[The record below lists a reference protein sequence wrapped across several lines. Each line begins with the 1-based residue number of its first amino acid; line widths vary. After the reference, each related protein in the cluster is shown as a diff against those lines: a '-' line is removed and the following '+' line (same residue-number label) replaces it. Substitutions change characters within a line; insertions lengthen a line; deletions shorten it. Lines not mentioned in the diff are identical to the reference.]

1 VWLWVANV
9 AELRFK
15 DERSVVVTEFAAVVL
30 AHTDPAHL
38 KRLVASL
45 EDVPIFL
52 HCDAKTPRHIVQ
64 QMTQGLPR
72 RVTQC
77 ERLPT
82 NLASWSLVEAELNTL
97 RHAVRASRA
106 RHIAVLS
113 GTDYPLV
120 SMQELVDQLVSW
132 DGHSYF
138 RNVRM
143 PFRQWNTR
151 TYRDG
156 GLWRVQHRFM
166 TRGGQALLWRDLP
179 LHWPGKRRIPPELE
193 LRASSQWKIYARDH
207 VELLLRLVD
216 RRPDLVRFWRSTHA
230 PDESFAASMLGSR
243 AILGSLAMPPCL
255 AQAWY
260 ITWPDVGSH
269 PRWLCSADFGR
280 LAQARW
286 APAIDAAEAV
296 GAQGQEIRPHRKL
309 FARKF
314 STSVDSEVLDRI
326 DADLRQ

>member
-1 VWLWVANV
+1 MT
-9 AELRFK
+9 EL
-15 DERSVVVTEFAAVVL
+15 AAVVL

-38 KRLVASL
+38 KRLIASL
-45 EDVPIFL
+45 EDIPIFL
-52 HCDAKTPRHIVQ
+52 HCDAKTAGHVFQ

-72 RVTQC
+72 RVTLC

-82 NLASWSLVEAELNTL
+82 SRASWSLVEAELNTL
-97 RHAVRASRA
+97 RHAVRASSA

-120 SMQELVDQLVSW
+120 SMPELVDQLASW
-132 DGHSYF
+132 DGQSYF
-138 RNVRM
+138 RNVPM
-143 PFRQWNTR
+143 PFPQWSTS
-151 TYRDG
+151 TYPDG

-166 TRGGQALLWRDLP
+166 TKDGQALLWHDVP
-179 LHWPGKRRIPPELE
+179 LHWPGKRQTPPELE

-230 PDESFAASMLGSR
+230 PEESFAASMLGSR

-260 ITWPDVGSH
+260 IAWQDMDSH
-269 PRWLCSADFGR
+269 PRWLCSADFDR

-286 APAIDAAEAV
+286 APAIEAAEAV

-314 STSVDSEVLDRI
+314 STTVDIGVLDRI